1 MKLIA
6 LIGQKKS
13 GKSEVAKVLAWNGF
27 TNVKFAQPL
36 KNMLLTL
43 PGISSAHIEG
53 HLKEEPCEIFNGK
66 TVRYAMQTLG
76 TEWGRDCIDQNIWL
90 NLWKRQIKR
99 LKRVSCDDCRFLNE
113 AQAVKDM
120 GGEIWEIRRK
130 NLDQDEHSS
139 ETEMAKI
146 SPDVIVHNN
155 GTLYDLGIAVNAIV
169 GSLDTTDLWQGEDV
183 HPRAI
188 EGSDA

>member
-1 MKLIA
+1 
-6 LIGQKKS
+6 
-13 GKSEVAKVLAWNGF
+13 
-27 TNVKFAQPL
+27 
-36 KNMLLTL
+36 
-43 PGISSAHIEG
+43 
-53 HLKEEPCEIFNGK
+53 
-66 TVRYAMQTLG
+66 
-76 TEWGRDCIDQNIWL
+76 
-90 NLWKRQIKR
+90 
-99 LKRVSCDDCRFLNE
+99 
-113 AQAVKDM
+113 M

-130 NLDQDEHSS
+130 NLDQDELSS

-146 SPDVIVHNN
+146 SPDVVVHNN